1 MSDTLYKWL
10 LNEPDGTLVSPVR
23 KTPWRYALG
32 EWTPVVEHPVLC
44 EAGWH
49 GTREKDVLAYLPQN
63 GSSSLYVVEAIGV
76 KDGEDKFT
84 SRSMRLVSIVGEA
97 TDRNLRLFA
106 CDVAEDVLAAFK
118 TFRPNDTR
126 VRDCI
131 EVARRYARGA
141 TAESAALSAAEYA
154 AWSAAQSAAES
165 ALSAAESAARYAA
178 WSAAQSAAQSAAGS
192 AAESALSAA
201 ESAAE
206 SAQSAAESKYSLM
219 LIVRLGD
226 AS

>member
-106 CDVAEDVLAAFK
+106 CDVAEDVLSAFK

-154 AWSAAQSAAES
+154 ALSAAQ
-165 ALSAAESAARYAA
+165 
-178 WSAAQSAAQSAAGS
+178 S

-206 SAQSAAESKYSLM
+206 SAQSAAWYAAWSAAQSARSAAGSAAESARSAAESKYSLM